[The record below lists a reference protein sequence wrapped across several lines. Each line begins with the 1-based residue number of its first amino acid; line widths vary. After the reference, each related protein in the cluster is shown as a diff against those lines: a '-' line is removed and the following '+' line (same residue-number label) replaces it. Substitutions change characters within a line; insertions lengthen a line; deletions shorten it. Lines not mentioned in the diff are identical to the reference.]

1 MAKYSGPM
9 HVPNK
14 RTKKP
19 QGAPKRAISAFLSF
33 SQLMRPEIR
42 GQYPNLKNTDVSSVL
57 AQKWHEASE
66 EEKRPHIEREL
77 RDREKYHEDMAAW
90 KEGEVLRLAEEAGQA
105 VSSERERLKG
115 SPSGY
120 ASQDPSSS
128 LWAAMIDV
136 NGSSACE
143 TGSSGP
149 PLYDEA
155 MVGFWDTEMEGG
167 DNQFGCSTG
176 SEKSSEKGERTSRPR
191 FSPPSSGALSF
202 HQGSSNVLKAV
213 KKETP
218 LTGAKKSKEQRLA
231 KRAKVSKESPNDTGV
246 PHLSTASHTNLPL
259 TAQQLEI
266 QQRRLQQQHQYQM
279 YQQHLLNQKHK
290 GEKAKEESTHG
301 QNQPRDTLSSSYGHG
316 HASSRVMSSAGSI
329 MEGGRLHSQA
339 EAMRMQALD
348 GTQHQLQLQK
358 QQASYQGTQ
367 RSHIQQAPLP
377 WPFGLSGFAGALDQQ
392 SLAQYP
398 PTVMQPGMAYAPPIA
413 AYTVDPYFSQPY
425 GQLQYPA
432 STYGYGLI
440 DGIERYF
447 YDAPAPQAPPQP
459 QRHSTQGPESS
470 SSRTSHSLCQ
480 SQLDGL
486 TPLKADNV
494 YENIPPKSMAPTS
507 SNNNNNNQSH
517 NNHISNNNSHSS
529 NNSNSN
535 KGVSSDPTSATSS
548 SSSQSMRSF
557 QFDEQDKFCVMQ
569 TLMAVHRAS
578 ASRAG
583 DSETLRSL
591 DRMQMSQGNGQGGGG
606 VQVSGSGGNQGNVG
620 PGLGLG
626 PPLPVRYLQ
635 DVEVQGTKEFST
647 LQDAGIRSSALRG
660 DSQEQ
665 NKEDTH
671 SAASSTGSGGGGGG
685 QCCPLSVMQQ
695 ERQNQ
700 AERQQLK
707 DRQKKQMQDM
717 LQLQEREQAEQIEE
731 HSFSMVSASIDR
743 AGT

>member
-42 GQYPNLKNTDVSSVL
+42 AQYPNLKNTDVSSVL
-57 AQKWHEASE
+57 AQKWHETSE

-90 KEGEVLRLAEEAGQA
+90 KEGEVLRLAEEAGHA
-105 VSSERERLKG
+105 VQSERERTKG
-115 SPSGY
+115 SPPGY
-120 ASQDPSSS
+120 ANQDPSSS

-143 TGSSGP
+143 IGSSGP

-191 FSPPSSGALSF
+191 FSPPSSGAPSF
-202 HQGSSNVLKAV
+202 HQGSSSALKAV

-218 LTGAKKSKEQRLA
+218 LTSAKKSKEQRLA
-231 KRAKVSKESPNDTGV
+231 KRAKAQKESPSHTGV
-246 PHLSTASHTNLPL
+246 PHPSSMSHTNLPL

-290 GEKAKEESTHG
+290 GEKAKEEPSHG
-301 QNQPRDTLSSSYGHG
+301 QNPPRDAQSSSHGHG
-316 HASSRVMSSAGSI
+316 HASSRIMSSAGSI

-339 EAMRMQALD
+339 EAMRLQALD
-348 GTQHQLQLQK
+348 GTQHQLQK

-398 PTVMQPGMAYAPPIA
+398 PAVMQPGMAYPPPIA

-425 GQLQYPA
+425 GQLQYPPP
-432 STYGYGLI
+432 TYGYGLI

-447 YDAPAPQAPPQP
+447 YDAPQAPP
-459 QRHSTQGPESS
+459 RGHSVQGPESS
-470 SSRTSHSLCQ
+470 SSRTSHSMSQ
-480 SQLDGL
+480 SQSEGL
-486 TPLKADNV
+486 PPLKSDNV
-494 YENIPPKSMAPTS
+494 YENVPPKSMAPTS
-507 SNNNNNNQSH
+507 SSNNSNNQNQNTYNQNNNH
-517 NNHISNNNSHSS
+517 NSNNNS
-529 NNSNSN
+529 N
-535 KGVSSDPTSATSS
+535 KSVSSDPSSATSS

-557 QFDEQDKFCVMQ
+557 QFD
-569 TLMAVHRAS
+569 
-578 ASRAG
+578 
-583 DSETLRSL
+583 
-591 DRMQMSQGNGQGGGG
+591 
-606 VQVSGSGGNQGNVG
+606 
-620 PGLGLG
+620 
-626 PPLPVRYLQ
+626 
-635 DVEVQGTKEFST
+635 
-647 LQDAGIRSSALRG
+647 
-660 DSQEQ
+660 
-665 NKEDTH
+665 
-671 SAASSTGSGGGGGG
+671 
-685 QCCPLSVMQQ
+685 
-695 ERQNQ
+695 
-700 AERQQLK
+700 
-707 DRQKKQMQDM
+707 
-717 LQLQEREQAEQIEE
+717 
-731 HSFSMVSASIDR
+731 
-743 AGT
+743 